1 MISHNNA
8 CHLSNP
14 HVTIRLKHSTLHRKN
29 RAGNPQTMVYMNL
42 QPLDDT
48 ARRSPGAWWSLTPP
62 SHPYHNIYGGCFLLS
77 YPTVANSFHFQKQGT
92 LCCPDF
98 PLIPKRY
105 QRQAG
110 ALLSLCKSTLKRR
123 YDKKNS
129 YIFIADI

>member
-48 ARRSPGAWWSLTPP
+48 ARRSPDAWWSLTPP

-98 PLIPKRY
+98 PLIPKKISATSRSTAFIMQKY
-105 QRQAG
+105 IKKAVRQ
-110 ALLSLCKSTLKRR
+110 
-123 YDKKNS
+123 KKL
-129 YIFIADI
+129 IFFYC